1 MLVFLTA
8 VFSVFV
14 ILAIVAKINKPDS
27 IYSGKPSE
35 QNPMQGKMVRFVEN
49 PEEKDRYFPPD
60 IMGEE
65 VFQYILNSRTIIH
78 TTMLLSDIDSRSS
91 AACLS
96 MLSSTVCVFRLRP
109 HEVTSSHLP
118 PPVGWCSSANRL
130 HGAYS

>member
-1 MLVFLTA
+1 
-8 VFSVFV
+8 
-14 ILAIVAKINKPDS
+14 
-27 IYSGKPSE
+27 
-35 QNPMQGKMVRFVEN
+35 
-49 PEEKDRYFPPD
+49 
-60 IMGEE
+60 MGEQE
-65 VFQYILNSRTIIH
+65 SAELKKQEGSSQEDQQVLQGTRNHKDLLFCDIFSIKENALSLYNATNDTDYTDAEALEIYTLNSRTIIH